1 MIRSVLL
8 YLVLVGLP
16 VVGVTAVLR
25 AGRELKPPTSF
36 GGSWRVEAL
45 PDSVCLKYQ
54 LDTLELLVEQSGPSL
69 SIKTRRG
76 PRFTARVEGDSFVAH
91 GPNNRK
97 LAARRLGTAEPALF
111 EGVLTAAPCDAAT
124 QTRLRGTR
132 VQLPFELTG
141 H

>member
-1 MIRSVLL
+1 VIRSVLL

-16 VVGVTAVLR
+16 VAGVSAVLR
-25 AGRELKPPTSF
+25 AGRELTPPTSF
-36 GGSWRVEAL
+36 GGSWVVEAW
-45 PDSVCLKYQ
+45 PDSVCQ
-54 LDTLELLVEQSGPSL
+54 EHQPDTLELMVDQSGPSL

-76 PRFTARVEGDSFVAH
+76 PRFIARVEGDSFVAH
-91 GPNNRK
+91 GPNKRV
-97 LAARRLGTAEPALF
+97 LRARRLNTTEPAIF
-111 EGVLTAAPCDAAT
+111 EGLLTAAPCDAAT